1 MQQCL
6 RNKTMKLKLSL
17 KLKEHTDTSY
27 KLEPALVRHM
37 QVSQGRWRKKQNNSN
52 IDYTALNVAEHVSIC
67 ALLGA
72 CIMHIFSVQTWG
84 TERALL

>member
-27 KLEPALVRHM
+27 ELEPALVRHM
-37 QVSQGRWRKKQNNSN
+37 QVKSGEVEEETKQ
-52 IDYTALNVAEHVSIC
+52 
-67 ALLGA
+67 
-72 CIMHIFSVQTWG
+72 
-84 TERALL
+84 